1 MQQIRSI
8 SKYKCKTCGGDLVLT
23 IGSDRAVCDHC
34 GLAAEVAEKDVKKY
48 LNAFN
53 SAEALMRTDT
63 LAGYTNALPRLQ
75 AISFIPQ
82 AREKAEFCE
91 RRAQELRKE
100 QAERRQR
107 TEAETGKKD
116 SAIGIIILV
125 LLAVF
130 FLAAVGCAV
139 YVIYRLVK
147 GDLSQTEVIVLIAVA
162 AVFAALL
169 VLGKLKG

>member
-1 MQQIRSI
+1 ME
-8 SKYKCKTCGGDLVLT
+8 KYKCKTCGGDLIIT

-34 GLAAEVAEKDVKKY
+34 GQAAEIDAKDVKKY
-48 LNAFN
+48 QNAYN
-53 SAEALMRTDT
+53 NAEILMRTGT
-63 LAGYTNALPRLQ
+63 LAGCEEALTRLQ

-82 AREKAEFCE
+82 AREKALYCE
-91 RRAQELRKE
+91 QRLEELRKAQE
-100 QAERRQR
+100 ERRKR
-107 TEAETGKKD
+107 AGMDTGRKD
-116 SAIGIIILV
+116 SAIGIILLV

-139 YVIYRLVK
+139 YVVYRLIK